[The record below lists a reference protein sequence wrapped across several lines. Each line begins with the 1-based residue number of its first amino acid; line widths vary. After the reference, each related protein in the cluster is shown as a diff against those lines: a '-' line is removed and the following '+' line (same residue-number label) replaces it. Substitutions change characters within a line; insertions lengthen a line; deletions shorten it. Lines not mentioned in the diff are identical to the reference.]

1 MAEIEFCFR
10 KTTLA
15 TLNPEA
21 GKPVSKESSLRHEV
35 QGNGYGVG
43 VLEPKAIQ
51 HFCPCGTAKSLSGWH
66 SGLIYESGLDG
77 WMWFLL
83 QEKCTCLGVIA

>member
-21 GKPVSKESSLRHEV
+21 GNPVSKESSLRHEV

-43 VLEPKAIQ
+43 VLEPKAMQ
-51 HFCPCGTAKSLSGWH
+51 HFCPCGTAKSLSG
-66 SGLIYESGLDG
+66 
-77 WMWFLL
+77 
-83 QEKCTCLGVIA
+83 